1 MKTTIIAVI
10 SVTTRTSKTTIISFA
25 NQLTRTSQIW
35 CHYTTSLIWLK
46 STCIQ
51 FLSRHRRSVTHY
63 WCRVWGEKFPVMA
76 MELIVKL
83 IFEQVRF
90 VLDQGPPE
98 QDVYTKLGYFAFQP
112 DLGFDEGHLG
122 LFEELSRIIGHI
134 IELAAGKNIAASIG
148 K

>member
-1 MKTTIIAVI
+1 
-10 SVTTRTSKTTIISFA
+10 
-25 NQLTRTSQIW
+25 
-35 CHYTTSLIWLK
+35 
-46 STCIQ
+46 
-51 FLSRHRRSVTHY
+51 
-63 WCRVWGEKFPVMA
+63 MA

-83 IFEQVRF
+83 IFEQVRY

-98 QDVYTKLGYFAFQP
+98 QNVYTKLGYFAFQL
-112 DLGFDEGHLG
+112 DLGFEGHLG

>member
-1 MKTTIIAVI
+1 
-10 SVTTRTSKTTIISFA
+10 
-25 NQLTRTSQIW
+25 
-35 CHYTTSLIWLK
+35 
-46 STCIQ
+46 
-51 FLSRHRRSVTHY
+51 
-63 WCRVWGEKFPVMA
+63 MA

-83 IFEQVRF
+83 IFEQVRY

-98 QDVYTKLGYFAFQP
+98 QNVYTKLGYFAFQP

-134 IELAAGKNIAASIG
+134 IELVAGKNIAASIG